1 MPSCQKGRGL
11 QLRAWLIVG
20 GASARLLGLKVCV
33 CGPRSRP
40 SAGRLP
46 WHWRW
51 CGDCGLVARSGR
63 RVLRRLSPVAS
74 LWGWVRV
81 RCNPMAC
88 PGAAWVGLPRVR
100 WWRLGGWGLVGRV
113 TGPSSRAAGNCET
126 CTPGQHAAQ
135 ADTAS
140 FRAVPCVGGKE
151 AISRSDTALSWQVA
165 SASNLRN
172 PLQMRMPS
180 MHVSATVVCCH
191 VAEQIAGN
199 PFIEVRKMV
208 SLCNSWK
215 KPFLRRTQGLVRRR
229 TDGRQ
234 ADS

>member
-1 MPSCQKGRGL
+1 LVRIACCGSGVTWIAGSPSPAQYGRRRCRPVAAR
-11 QLRAWLIVG
+11 LRLPGSVCPVEG
-20 GASARLLGLKVCV
+20 PGASTSRVADRGWCFGTVAWFKSLCV
-33 CGPRSRP
+33 WAALAPMR
-40 SAGRLP
+40 AGSGSP
-46 WHWRW
+46 HWHWRRW

-63 RVLRRLSPVAS
+63 RVLRRLSPVASLS

-135 ADTAS
+135 ADTTS

-151 AISRSDTALSWQVA
+151 AISRSDTALSRW
-165 SASNLRN
+165 R
-172 PLQMRMPS
+172 LQ
-180 MHVSATVVCCH
+180 ATCATRC
-191 VAEQIAGN
+191 
-199 PFIEVRKMV
+199 K
-208 SLCNSWK
+208 
-215 KPFLRRTQGLVRRR
+215 
-229 TDGRQ
+229 
-234 ADS
+234 